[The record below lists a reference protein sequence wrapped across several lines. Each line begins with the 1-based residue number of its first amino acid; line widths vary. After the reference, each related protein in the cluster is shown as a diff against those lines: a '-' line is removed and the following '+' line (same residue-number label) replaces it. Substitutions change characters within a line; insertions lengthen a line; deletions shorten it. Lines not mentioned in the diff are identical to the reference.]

1 MNEQQI
7 REIAET
13 AFKHYFGDLE
23 LVRVNVKPGFGFDD
37 DSPKVDVKIIY
48 DGKYELLNGERQ
60 LRVQADIVDKAW
72 REVADEDDL
81 GFPCVHFIAKSGLG
95 RRDPATV

>member
-1 MNEQQI
+1 MDEQQI

-13 AFKHYFGDLE
+13 AFKRYFGDVK
-23 LVRVNVKPGFGFDD
+23 LVRVNVRPGFGFED
-37 DSPKVDVKIIY
+37 DSPIVDVKIIY
-48 DGKYELLNGERQ
+48 DGKYEQLNGAG
-60 LRVQADIVDKAW
+60 LVRVQSEIVDKAW

>member
-13 AFKHYFGDLE
+13 AFKRYFGDVE
-23 LVRVNVKPGFGFDD
+23 VVRINVWPGFDHD
-37 DSPKVDVKIIY
+37 EDPKVDVKIIY
-48 DGKYELLNGERQ
+48 DGKFEKLTGEGL
-60 LRVQADIVDKAW
+60 LRVESEIFDKVWWNADDSPGYPI
-72 REVADEDDL
+72 L
-81 GFPCVHFIAKSGLG
+81 YYIPKSELG

>member
-13 AFKHYFGDLE
+13 AFKRYFGDVKI
-23 LVRVNVKPGFGFDD
+23 VRVNVWPGFGFED
-37 DSPKVDVKIIY
+37 DSPVVDVKIIY
-48 DGKYELLNGERQ
+48 DGKYEQLKGMGP
-60 LRVQADIVDKAW
+60 LRVHSEIVDKAW
-72 REVADEDDL
+72 REVEDDL
-81 GFPCVHFIAKSGLG
+81 GFPCVHFIAKSDLG

>member
-13 AFKHYFGDLE
+13 AFKRYCGDVKLF
-23 LVRVNVKPGFGFDD
+23 RVNVRPGFDHD
-37 DSPKVDVKIIY
+37 EDPIVDVTIIY
-48 DGKYELLNGERQ
+48 DGKYEQLKGMGP
-60 LRVQADIVDKAW
+60 LRVQSEIVDKAW
-72 REVADEDDL
+72 GEVEDDL
-81 GFPCVHFIAKSGLG
+81 GFPCVHFFAKSELG

>member
-13 AFKHYFGDLE
+13 AFKRYFGDVKLF
-23 LVRVNVKPGFGFDD
+23 RVNVRPGFGFED
-37 DSPKVDVKIIY
+37 DSPVVDVTIIY
-48 DGKYELLNGERQ
+48 DGKYEQLKGMGP
-60 LRVQADIVDKAW
+60 LRVHSEIVDKAW
-72 REVADEDDL
+72 REVEDDL
-81 GFPCVHFIAKSGLG
+81 GFPCVHFIAKSELG

>member
-13 AFKHYFGDLE
+13 AFKRYFGDVE
-23 LVRVNVKPGFGFDD
+23 VFRVNVWPGFDHD
-37 DSPKVDVKIIY
+37 EDPKVDVKIIY
-48 DGKYELLNGERQ
+48 DGKYEQLNGAGMV
-60 LRVQADIVDKAW
+60 RVQSEIVDKAW
-72 REVADEDDL
+72 GEVEDDL
-81 GFPCVHFIAKSGLG
+81 GFPCVHFFAKSELG

>member
-13 AFKHYFGDLE
+13 AFKRHFGDVKI
-23 LVRVNVKPGFGFDD
+23 VRVNVWPGFDHYDD
-37 DSPKVDVKIIY
+37 PKVDVKIIY
-48 DGKYELLNGERQ
+48 DGKYEQLKGMGP
-60 LRVQADIVDKAW
+60 LRVQAEIVDKVW
-72 REVADEDDL
+72 RSADDSP
-81 GFPCVHFIAKSGLG
+81 GFPMLHFIAKSDLG